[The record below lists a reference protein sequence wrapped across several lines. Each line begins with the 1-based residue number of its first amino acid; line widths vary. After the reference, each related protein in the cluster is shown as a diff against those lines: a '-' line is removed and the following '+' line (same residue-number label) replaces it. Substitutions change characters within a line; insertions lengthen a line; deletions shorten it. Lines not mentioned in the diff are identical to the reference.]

1 MEPVSEPPR
10 SQDDALSNPV
20 FNVDFS
26 WKKWKSLVTQ
36 QGKSSDP
43 AYIIDFKAMTSPHLI
58 FKSAPD
64 EKVIGTGTIH
74 AISINADYEV
84 HGQKGQLKALKRL
97 ATEYTYLSSAFS
109 DDGTQEAMRWT
120 GNCGL
125 KTWDFI
131 CLDEQQLPVA
141 RFSVN
146 VWAVKKF
153 ANIEFIG
160 PKATSQDA
168 REEILVTGM
177 TLYQCMLLRCNNVFS
192 LFGAAFANPG
202 PLEKDSGVATKV
214 Q

>member
-20 FNVDFS
+20 FTVDFS
-26 WKKWKSLVTQ
+26 WKKSRSLVTE

-43 AYIIDFKAMTSPHLI
+43 AYIIDFKALSSPNVI
-58 FKSAPD
+58 FRSASD
-64 EKVIGTGTIH
+64 EHVIGTGTLH
-74 AISINADYEV
+74 AVSINPDYQV
-84 HGQKGQLKALKRL
+84 HGRKGQLKALKRL
-97 ATEYTYLSSAFS
+97 ATEYTYLSLAFS

-120 GNCGL
+120 ANCAL

-141 RFSVN
+141 KFSVN
-146 VWAVKKF
+146 TFAAKKY

-160 PKATSQDA
+160 PKATSRDA
-168 REEILVTGM
+168 QEEILVTGM
-177 TLYQCMLLRCNNVFS
+177 TLYQCMLLRCNNMFS
-192 LFGAAFANPG
+192 LIGAAIASPG
-202 PLEKDSGVATKV
+202 PLEKDSGVAAKV